1 MQNQGKYPKVLDALL
16 LAFSCRVK
24 NPELAIKSKLCGENI
39 IDVKEED
46 LELFPN
52 LTMLDVSEN
61 HLLMS

>member
-1 MQNQGKYPKVLDALL
+1 L
-16 LAFSCRVK
+16 LAYSCRVK
-24 NPELAIKSKLCGENI
+24 SPELAIKSKLCGENI

-46 LELFPN
+46 LEMFPN